1 MSSFL
6 SSNNFLRLSRLSCAR
21 LPLIIA
27 YRPQSS
33 PFYRKQC
40 SSVFFFFFFFLPQLS
55 CMQIANGAVGIC
67 SLHGTYFFIISDY
80 RTVYVPNFC
89 TGSRS
94 VDSITVYY
102 HNDIDMYLVF

>member
-1 MSSFL
+1 
-6 SSNNFLRLSRLSCAR
+6 
-21 LPLIIA
+21 
-27 YRPQSS
+27 
-33 PFYRKQC
+33 
-40 SSVFFFFFFFLPQLS
+40 
-55 CMQIANGAVGIC
+55 MQIANGAVGIC

-89 TGSRS
+89 TGRS